1 MFSFWDKFCYILIC
15 SFPFSFK
22 RRDGDGNLSFLLL
35 AGSRPQQ
42 PIFDTV
48 AARRSVWSGEQE
60 SCKLTLNKNHQAHP
74 IRKAQEHAWLL
85 QFLCWSQCF
94 FLHDPSKSNKTN
106 NVLYANGDHE
116 STYFDEV
123 LPSYILKNASSNAL
137 KRQPSVSL
145 FN

>member
-15 SFPFSFK
+15 SFPFSFRG
-22 RRDGDGNLSFLLL
+22 RRRHSFLSL
-35 AGSRPQQ
+35 
-42 PIFDTV
+42 
-48 AARRSVWSGEQE
+48 ARRIKAATAYFRHGCRSSFGLIRRTRIVQV
-60 SCKLTLNKNHQAHP
+60 TLNKNHQAHP

-137 KRQPSVSL
+137 KRQPSVRL